1 MVKIHPNELTI
12 KKINVYEDLTKY
24 NDNVQDNDSSTNESP
39 DLNKTNMNTSLS
51 YSNLTDISQPS
62 LTQLNNEVNHYFV
75 WSILNIV
82 GSIFFVGTW

>member
-1 MVKIHPNELTI
+1 MVKIDPNELTI